1 MIAALQL
8 RAGASKVVVANNNAS
23 SGIAKGRQFERWC
36 HADFDKATIEHDIV
50 ALQQAGRDGVVALV
64 HAGEPCTAAALALGL
79 VIHALVFPSS
89 SSSSRFFFFLFLFF
103 IFSPSPPL
111 YFSRARAW
119 CGLLLSPCAPNP
131 KHPSRHSNTQAA
143 YLVGAGAKSYF
154 GCSDGWTV
162 TEGWLPDD
170 RWRVI
175 KILSRARALSFA
187 RSISLVGRDLSLSV
201 SPTCMLTT
209 ACALNLMTS
218 SFTTTG
224 QNTIT
229 RSGSQQAS
237 RCASRLLSI
246 VHQARLRKAM
256 EMGQRC

>member
-36 HADFDKATIEHDIV
+36 HADFDKATIEHDIA

-89 SSSSRFFFFLFLFF
+89 SSSSSSSLPPPSLFF
-103 IFSPSPPL
+103 SL
-111 YFSRARAW
+111 ARAW
-119 CGLLLSPCAPNP
+119 CGLLLSPCAANP

-175 KILSRARALSFA
+175 KILSRARALSLAQSLSLA
-187 RSISLVGRDLSLSV
+187 RSLVGRDLSLSV

-209 ACALNLMTS
+209 ACALNLMTA

-246 VHQARLRKAM
+246 VHQAMLRKAM